1 MAIPYMFGSEVHLTL
16 LFSLVF
22 KNEKSGEIFFKLNY
36 YHACYRTNAFANCA
50 QLRGGRGNNVTIM
63 INANIQRALRSL

>member
-1 MAIPYMFGSEVHLTL
+1 MAIPCMFGSEVHLTL

-22 KNEKSGEIFFKLNY
+22 KKKKSAEIFFKHNY

-50 QLRGGRGNNVTIM
+50 KL
-63 INANIQRALRSL
+63 

>member
-1 MAIPYMFGSEVHLTL
+1 MAIPCMFGSEVHLTL

-22 KNEKSGEIFFKLNY
+22 KKEKSAEIFFKLNY

-50 QLRGGRGNNVTIM
+50 QLYDDD
-63 INANIQRALRSL
+63 